1 MSILFNSTTLG
12 DIIIVTGS
20 VILLLVL
27 IRVFAWNQITGIFE
41 ARAEKIANDIDSA
54 ASARKEAEEYA
65 AKREKEL
72 SQAKDDAG
80 EIIESAK
87 ETGQAKGDQIIAEAK
102 AEADRLKEKANQD
115 IAQSKAEA
123 LAGVKSEVSD
133 LTVLLAEKIM
143 TKNLDKEAQSHLID
157 SYLDKLGDA

>member
-27 IRVFAWNQITGIFE
+27 TRVFAWNQITGIFE

-54 ASARKEAEEYA
+54 ESARKEAEEYA

-123 LAGVKSEVSD
+123 LAGVKGEVSD

-143 TKNLDKEAQSHLID
+143 TKNLNKEAQSHLID

>member
-115 IAQSKAEA
+115 IAQSKTEA
-123 LAGVKSEVSD
+123 LAGVKGEVAD

>member
-27 IRVFAWNQITGIFE
+27 TRVFAWNQITGIFE

-54 ASARKEAEEYA
+54 ESARKEAEEYA

-102 AEADRLKEKANQD
+102 AEA
-115 IAQSKAEA
+115 
-123 LAGVKSEVSD
+123 LAGVKGEVSD

>member
-1 MSILFNSTTLG
+1 M
-12 DIIIVTGS
+12 
-20 VILLLVL
+20 
-27 IRVFAWNQITGIFE
+27 
-41 ARAEKIANDIDSA
+41 
-54 ASARKEAEEYA
+54 
-65 AKREKEL
+65 

-123 LAGVKSEVSD
+123 LAGVKGEVSD